1 MKNGTDAEDVDGWDN
16 VPLPGY
22 VREWKRIA
30 RQPFG
35 TALLDRLSLL
45 HPVTWWRVAL
55 FKRVEWKPVLYSAVA
70 VAIPLCGCI
79 YLTRESKS
87 AGNRT
92 HRRMTLWMYLSSP
105 WTLAWTWRAAST
117 VQQLFQVT
125 RDMLA
130 SQSTTDPIAWH
141 CLASRVAQGRA
152 HRARGYDI
160 YLPPPLSS
168 DSSEPRLSHRF
179 VLLFTGVSVEH
190 VAYAQVAGML
200 SDDTTSRRR
209 YTVVVV
215 SAEPLRLVD
224 CGLPRFQPAALR
236 RLQRAIEQQYGDC
249 NSDRGPQPEW
259 ILLGHSM
266 GSLACTKLA
275 TVLDNVKALVLW
287 GSSPFVVF
295 MGDLSCETDIPV
307 LVVQASKD
315 LVIDS
320 FATPE
325 MTRRYW
331 SLLPKTTVRHEIQD
345 GTHSG
350 FANYTSSWKPEYVG
364 IDPKE
369 QQLEAVRTTVTFL
382 SDAI

>member
-1 MKNGTDAEDVDGWDN
+1 MKHGNDAEDVSDN
-16 VPLPGY
+16 ALPGD

-35 TALLDRLSLL
+35 TAFLDRLSLL
-45 HPVTWWRVAL
+45 HPITWWRVAL
-55 FKRVEWKPVLYSAVA
+55 LKRVEWKPVLYSAMA

-79 YLTRESKS
+79 YLTRESTAS
-87 AGNRT
+87 GNRI
-92 HRRMTLWMYLSSP
+92 HRRETVVWLYLSSP

-117 VQQLFQVT
+117 VQQLIQVT
-125 RDMLA
+125 RAILA
-130 SQSTTDPIAWH
+130 SQSTTDPIAWQ
-141 CLASRVAQGRA
+141 CLASRIAQGRA
-152 HRARGYDI
+152 RRARGYDV
-160 YLPPPLSS
+160 YLPPPPLLR
-168 DSSEPRLSHRF
+168 DSLEPKLPIRF
-179 VLLFTGVSVEH
+179 VLFFTGASVEH

-200 SDDTTSRRR
+200 SDDATAQRRT
-209 YTVVVV
+209 TVVVV

-224 CGLPRFQPAALR
+224 CGLPRFQAATLR
-236 RLQRAIEQQYGDC
+236 RLQRAIEQQYGDRDG
-249 NSDRGPQPEW
+249 STQGARAEW
-259 ILLGHSM
+259 VLLGHSM

-287 GSSPFVVF
+287 GSAPFVDF
-295 MGDLSCETDIPV
+295 MGDLSCETNLPV

-315 LVIDS
+315 LVIET

-364 IDPKE
+364 MDPKE

-382 SDAI
+382 SDGI